1 MNILRAGERRLLALM
16 DAIEGQAWGPL
27 ATLALLA
34 AVVAPRTLLE
44 VAVPRNPVFAGLA
57 AFVHY
62 PLAYAAPFLALSLT
76 LAVFARRAPARVARL
91 MNVAWILTALPPL
104 ADLLLHRAAEKPAIG
119 YLLADPSE
127 LGRIALRFFDPRVPL
142 VGTTPGIRI
151 EALAA
156 VLLGALYVFLRTRRP
171 LRAVGCAVAVYF
183 VSFFFFAL
191 PTLVAGAFRVL
202 NPRLAL
208 DDVLRGEGVFFRT
221 VGDETPDCASIL
233 WLLPLLALLFAFWKR
248 AERNAAPADR
258 WFGERRAIHDA
269 PAQAAANGDAAD
281 ATARPE
287 QLSAAANGDA
297 SWGTARPVAPQA
309 AANGDASW
317 GTAGPEALQAAAPT
331 LIAALWAG
339 VAAARALHMPAGP
352 LVWAPFDALA
362 FLGAT
367 LAILFVVAAARRAAR
382 GSAAAETAFLAA
394 GALLAALA
402 LGRAPSLGLAV
413 TAAALVPFAC
423 RVIPAARR
431 GLAAAIL
438 FPIAACGAFVAGYA
452 LVVGPE
458 AAARLPLAA
467 AGFALAAGLAAG
479 AFAAVEAPRPAW
491 LPIAAWSAAF
501 TLGALLSG
509 TPILIV
515 AALPAG
521 AVAGV
526 VLLGAQSGL
535 GPRRG
540 RLVGALALGLCL
552 FGLTRAATIVEPRA
566 AELRR
571 AAQFVPRLDVLRGQ
585 ALEGKNDWKSALAAY
600 QRALETDPT
609 YVPALRARG
618 LGRLRFDKDVAKALP
633 DLERAVALAPDSA
646 PDLANLGG
654 AYLHAERAAE
664 ALPLLDR
671 AARLAPERPQT
682 LFNRAQALEAL
693 GRRGEAADGWR
704 AYIDAAAAI
713 PAEASDVAE
722 ARARLAALAQ

>member
-1 MNILRAGERRLLALM
+1 MNLLRAGERRLLALM

-44 VAVPRNPVFAGLA
+44 IAVPRNPVFAGLA

-191 PTLVAGAFRVL
+191 PTLVAGLFRFF

-208 DDVLRGEGVFFRT
+208 DDVLRGEGVFFRAI
-221 VGDETPDCASIL
+221 GEDAPDCASIL
-233 WLLPLLALLFAFWKR
+233 WLLPLLAVLFALWKR
-248 AERNAAPADR
+248 AERNSAPADR
-258 WFGERRAIHDA
+258 WFGGR
-269 PAQAAANGDAAD
+269 G
-281 ATARPE
+281 ATARNDAE
-287 QLSAAANGDA
+287 GEAHAA
-297 SWGTARPVAPQA
+297 TARNAESGADERREP
-309 AANGDASW
+309 
-317 GTAGPEALQAAAPT
+317 LQAVAPT
-331 LIAALWAG
+331 LIASLWAG

-362 FLGAT
+362 FVGAT
-367 LAILFVVAAARRAAR
+367 LAVLFVVAAARRCAR
-382 GSAAAETAFLAA
+382 AEAAAETAFLAA
-394 GALLAALA
+394 GVLLAALA
-402 LGRAPSLGLAV
+402 LGRAPALGLAA
-413 TAAALVPFAC
+413 TAAALAPFAC
-423 RVIPAARR
+423 RVLPEARR

-438 FPIAACGAFVAGYA
+438 FPVAACGAFVAGYA

-458 AAARLPLAA
+458 APARLPLAA
-467 AGFALAAGLAAG
+467 LGFALAAGLAAG
-479 AFAAVEAPRPAW
+479 AFAAVEEPRPPW

-501 TLGALLSG
+501 TLGALLAG
-509 TPILIV
+509 TPILIL

-521 AVAGV
+521 AVAGI
-526 VLLGAQSGL
+526 VLVGARSGL

-540 RLVGALALGLCL
+540 RLVGAIALGLCL

-571 AAQFVPRLDVLRGQ
+571 AAQSVPRLDLLRGQ
-585 ALEGKNDWKSALAAY
+585 ELEAKNDWKGALVAY
-600 QRALETDPT
+600 RRALETDPA

-618 LGRLRFDKDVAKALP
+618 LGRLRFEKNVGAALP

-646 PDLANLGG
+646 PDLANLAG
-654 AYLHAERAAE
+654 AYLQAERAAE
-664 ALPLLDR
+664 ALPLLDK
-671 AARLAPERPQT
+671 AARLEPERPQT
-682 LFNRAQALEAL
+682 LFNRAQALEEL
-693 GRRGEAADGWR
+693 GRSGEAADGWR
-704 AYIDAAAAI
+704 AYIAVAASI
-713 PAEASDVAE
+713 PAEAQSVAE
-722 ARARLAALAQ
+722 ARAHLAALAR

>member
-1 MNILRAGERRLLALM
+1 MNLLRAGERRLLALM

-44 VAVPRNPVFAGLA
+44 IAVPRNPVFAGLA

-191 PTLVAGAFRVL
+191 PTLVAGLFRFF

-208 DDVLRGEGVFFRT
+208 DDVLRGEGVFFRAI
-221 VGDETPDCASIL
+221 GEDAPDCASIL
-233 WLLPLLALLFAFWKR
+233 WLLPLLAVLFALWKR

-258 WFGERRAIHDA
+258 WFGGRGPAKDA
-269 PAQAAANGDAAD
+269 PAQAGARGGASEGSAGAEPLQAAE
-281 ATARPE
+281 RPE
-287 QLSAAANGDA
+287 PL
-297 SWGTARPVAPQA
+297 QA
-309 AANGDASW
+309 AA
-317 GTAGPEALQAAAPT
+317 GTEPLQAAAGPEPLQAAAPT
-331 LIAALWAG
+331 LVAALWAG

-362 FLGAT
+362 FVGAT
-367 LAILFVVAAARRAAR
+367 LAVLFVVAAARRCAR
-382 GSAAAETAFLAA
+382 AEAAAETAFLAA
-394 GALLAALA
+394 GVLLAALA
-402 LGRAPSLGLAV
+402 LGRAPALGLAA
-413 TAAALVPFAC
+413 TAAALAPFAC
-423 RVIPAARR
+423 RVLPEARR

-438 FPIAACGAFVAGYA
+438 FPVAACGAFVAGYA

-458 AAARLPLAA
+458 APARLPLAA
-467 AGFALAAGLAAG
+467 LGFAIAAGLAAG
-479 AFAAVEAPRPAW
+479 AFAAVEAPRPPW

-501 TLGALLSG
+501 TLGALLAE
-509 TPILIV
+509 TPILIL

-526 VLLGAQSGL
+526 VLVGARPGL

-540 RLVGALALGLCL
+540 RLVGAVALGLCL

-571 AAQFVPRLDVLRGQ
+571 AAQSVPRLDVLRGQ
-585 ALEGKNDWKSALAAY
+585 ELEGKNDWKGALLAY
-600 QRALETDPT
+600 QRALDTDPA

-618 LGRLRFDKDVAKALP
+618 LGRLRFEKNVGAALP

-646 PDLANLGG
+646 PDLANLAG
-654 AYLHAERAAE
+654 AYLQAERAAE
-664 ALPLLDR
+664 ALPLLDK
-671 AARLAPERPQT
+671 AARLEPERPQT

-693 GRRGEAADGWR
+693 GRSGEAADGWR
-704 AYIDAAAAI
+704 AYIAVAASI
-713 PAEASDVAE
+713 PAEAQSVAE
-722 ARARLAALAQ
+722 ARAHLAALAR

>member
-1 MNILRAGERRLLALM
+1 MNLLRAGERRLLALM

-44 VAVPRNPVFAGLA
+44 IAVPRNPVFAGLA

-191 PTLVAGAFRVL
+191 PTLVAGLFRFF

-208 DDVLRGEGVFFRT
+208 DDVLRGEGVFFRAI
-221 VGDETPDCASIL
+221 GEDAPDCASIL
-233 WLLPLLALLFAFWKR
+233 WLLPLLAVLFALWKR

-258 WFGERRAIHDA
+258 WFGGRAATKGNEEEGEAHA
-269 PAQAAANGDAAD
+269 
-281 ATARPE
+281 ATAR
-287 QLSAAANGDA
+287 SAESGADE
-297 SWGTARPVAPQA
+297 RREP
-309 AANGDASW
+309 
-317 GTAGPEALQAAAPT
+317 LQAVAPT
-331 LIAALWAG
+331 LIASLWAG

-362 FLGAT
+362 FVGAT
-367 LAILFVVAAARRAAR
+367 LAVLFVVAAARRCAR
-382 GSAAAETAFLAA
+382 AEAAAETAFLAA
-394 GALLAALA
+394 GVLLAALA
-402 LGRAPSLGLAV
+402 LGRAPALGLAA
-413 TAAALVPFAC
+413 TAAALAPFAC
-423 RVIPAARR
+423 RVLPEARR
-431 GLAAAIL
+431 GLAGAIL
-438 FPIAACGAFVAGYA
+438 FPVAACGAFVAGYA

-458 AAARLPLAA
+458 APARLPLAA
-467 AGFALAAGLAAG
+467 LGFALAAGLAAG
-479 AFAAVEAPRPAW
+479 AFAAVEEPRPPW
-491 LPIAAWSAAF
+491 LPIAARSAAF
-501 TLGALLSG
+501 TLGALLAG
-509 TPILIV
+509 TPILIL

-521 AVAGV
+521 AVAGI
-526 VLLGAQSGL
+526 VLVGARSGL

-540 RLVGALALGLCL
+540 RLVGAIALGLCL

-571 AAQFVPRLDVLRGQ
+571 AAQSVPRLDLLRGQ
-585 ALEGKNDWKSALAAY
+585 ELEAKNDWKGALVAY
-600 QRALETDPT
+600 RRALETDPA

-618 LGRLRFDKDVAKALP
+618 LGRLRFEKNVGAALP

-646 PDLANLGG
+646 PDLANLAG
-654 AYLHAERAAE
+654 AYLQAERAAE
-664 ALPLLDR
+664 ALPLLDK
-671 AARLAPERPQT
+671 AARLEPERPQT
-682 LFNRAQALEAL
+682 LFNRAQALEEL
-693 GRRGEAADGWR
+693 GRSGEAADGWR
-704 AYIDAAAAI
+704 AYIAVAASI
-713 PAEASDVAE
+713 PAEAQSVAE
-722 ARARLAALAQ
+722 ARAHLAALAR

>member
-1 MNILRAGERRLLALM
+1 MNLLRAGERRLLALM

-44 VAVPRNPVFAGLA
+44 IAVPRNPVFAGLA

-191 PTLVAGAFRVL
+191 PTLVAGLFRFF

-208 DDVLRGEGVFFRT
+208 DDVLRGEGVFFRAI
-221 VGDETPDCASIL
+221 GEDAPDCASIL
-233 WLLPLLALLFAFWKR
+233 WLLPLLAVLFALWKR
-248 AERNAAPADR
+248 AERNSAPADR
-258 WFGERRAIHDA
+258 WFGGRTATKGNEEEGEPHA
-269 PAQAAANGDAAD
+269 
-281 ATARPE
+281 ATAR
-287 QLSAAANGDA
+287 SAESGADE
-297 SWGTARPVAPQA
+297 RREP
-309 AANGDASW
+309 
-317 GTAGPEALQAAAPT
+317 LQAVAPT
-331 LIAALWAG
+331 LIASLWAG

-362 FLGAT
+362 FVGAT
-367 LAILFVVAAARRAAR
+367 LAVLFVVAAARRCAR
-382 GSAAAETAFLAA
+382 AEAAAETAFLAA
-394 GALLAALA
+394 GVLLAALA
-402 LGRAPSLGLAV
+402 LGRAPALGLAA
-413 TAAALVPFAC
+413 TAAALAPFAC
-423 RVIPAARR
+423 RVLPEARR
-431 GLAAAIL
+431 GLAGAIL
-438 FPIAACGAFVAGYA
+438 FPVAACGAFVAGYA

-458 AAARLPLAA
+458 APARLPLAA
-467 AGFALAAGLAAG
+467 LGFALAAGLAAG
-479 AFAAVEAPRPAW
+479 AFAAVEEPRPPW

-501 TLGALLSG
+501 TLGALLAG
-509 TPILIV
+509 TPILIL

-521 AVAGV
+521 AVAGI
-526 VLLGAQSGL
+526 VLVGARSGL

-540 RLVGALALGLCL
+540 RLVGAIALGLCL

-571 AAQFVPRLDVLRGQ
+571 AAQSVPRLDLLRGQ
-585 ALEGKNDWKSALAAY
+585 ELEAKNDWKGALVAY
-600 QRALETDPT
+600 RRALETDPA

-618 LGRLRFDKDVAKALP
+618 LGRLRFEKNVGAALP

-646 PDLANLGG
+646 PDLANLAG
-654 AYLHAERAAE
+654 AYLQAERAAE
-664 ALPLLDR
+664 ALPLLDK
-671 AARLAPERPQT
+671 AARLEPERPQT
-682 LFNRAQALEAL
+682 LFNRAQALEEL
-693 GRRGEAADGWR
+693 GRSGEAADGWR
-704 AYIDAAAAI
+704 AYIAVAASI
-713 PAEASDVAE
+713 PAEAQSVAE
-722 ARARLAALAQ
+722 ARAHLAALAR